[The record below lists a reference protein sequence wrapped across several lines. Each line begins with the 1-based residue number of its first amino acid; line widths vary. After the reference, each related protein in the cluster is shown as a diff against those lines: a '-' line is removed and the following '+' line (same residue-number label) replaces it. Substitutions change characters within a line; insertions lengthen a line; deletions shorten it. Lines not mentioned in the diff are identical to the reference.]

1 MPPQDRRCL
10 SLKRKYS
17 KLTHL
22 FLGIAVIF
30 SGIGI
35 LFDSLGLLN
44 FHPGMLF
51 PFFILYGGARFLS
64 RGRRFIGTILIIL
77 GALFFLDVWLQI
89 DAGEFIGFAFSFAMI
104 YWGYRLI
111 RNNKKQMELPPVV
124 PNDQPKEQPVDQ
136 DIPPFQQNSCG
147 YSIDTPPLKQ
157 SLIGNLYLT
166 GSRWELKDMNIWHG
180 IGDVKIDL
188 SRALIHEKETVIMI
202 SGWIGDIDL
211 YIPYDLD
218 VSFIANVNMGDI
230 HVFGNKQGGLNR
242 SISLTTSGFHQAT
255 KRVRIVVTLL
265 IGDIDMIYV

>member
-1 MPPQDRRCL
+1 MR
-10 SLKRKYS
+10 RKYS

-30 SGIGI
+30 TGIGI

-51 PFFILYGGARFLS
+51 PFVILYGGVRFLN
-64 RGRRFIGTILIIL
+64 RGRRFIGTSLTFL
-77 GALFFLDVWLQI
+77 GSLFFLDMWLQI
-89 DAGEFIGFAFSFAMI
+89 DAGEFIGLAFSLAMI

-111 RNNKKQMELPPVV
+111 RNNKEEIKLPPAGPIHQ
-124 PNDQPKEQPVDQ
+124 PNEPSTEQENPHSKPD
-136 DIPPFQQNSCG
+136 PYG
-147 YSIDTPPLKQ
+147 YSIVTPQVKQ

-166 GSRWELKDMNIWHG
+166 GTRWELMDMNIWHG

-188 SRALIHEKETVIMI
+188 SRALIHDRETVIMI

-211 YIPYDLD
+211 YIPYDLEI
-218 VSFIANVNMGDI
+218 SFMAHVNMGDI
-230 HVFGNKQGGLNR
+230 DVFGNKQGGLNR
-242 SISLTTSGFHQAT
+242 SVSLTTSGFHQAS
-255 KRVRIVVTLL
+255 KKVRIVVTLL